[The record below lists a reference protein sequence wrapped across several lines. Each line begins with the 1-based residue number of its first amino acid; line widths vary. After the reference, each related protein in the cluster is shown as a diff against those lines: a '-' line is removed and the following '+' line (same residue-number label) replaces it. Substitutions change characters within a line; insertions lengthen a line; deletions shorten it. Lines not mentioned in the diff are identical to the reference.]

1 MITVKYLFPF
11 TNKKARFHSKMSA
24 QSSNKTNNYHKEAP
38 KTPKLHKIST
48 KTNNLNQEPTQ
59 SKWYLSNHPF
69 STPSTM
75 TAPTNN
81 SSSTNGTNSSDL
93 SQ

>member
-1 MITVKYLFPF
+1 MIVILLNKGISCWGLGVIIKMITVKYLFPF

-59 SKWYLSNHPF
+59 SK
-69 STPSTM
+69 
-75 TAPTNN
+75 
-81 SSSTNGTNSSDL
+81 
-93 SQ
+93 